1 VATTGGTAGAHG
13 GAVAGEAPEWP
24 SGGRRL
30 AVNNPGGRGV
40 DGEPISRDGKA
51 REGRG
56 GAHIGEG
63 WLAVLGAVE
72 EGVNRGRSS
81 GEAWRWCGKC
91 WGGAALL

>member
-1 VATTGGTAGAHG
+1 MATTGGAAGAHG

-30 AVNNPGGRGV
+30 AVNSPGGRGV

-63 WLAVLGAVE
+63 WLAALGAGG
-72 EGVNRGRSS
+72 EGR
-81 GEAWRWCGKC
+81 E
-91 WGGAALL
+91 